1 MIISGKTLKA
11 LQKCTG
17 KLQRLQRIC
26 IQGNV
31 IHATDSYV
39 YVRIRFNDELSDHP
53 LSIPDEYIKG
63 ISASKIVSI
72 DELIANSEDGGDF
85 PKVDFMNILKPN
97 AEDSSTEPILY
108 DAKLFSKVANVFI
121 ACGSDFKIHQVDG
134 KPAYLIGETDC
145 FTIEAL
151 IMPKREVKC

>member
-1 MIISGKTLKA
+1 MMMISGKTLKA

-26 IQGNV
+26 IRRNE
-31 IHATDSYV
+31 IAATNSYI
-39 YVRIRFNDELSDHP
+39 YVRISFNDELSDHP
-53 LSIPDEYIKG
+53 LFISDEYLRG

-85 PKVDFMNILKPN
+85 PKVDVINIMKPKSG
-97 AEDSSTEPILY
+97 EDSSTEPILY

-121 ACGSDFKIHQVDG
+121 ACGSDFKFHQADG
-134 KPAYLIGETDC
+134 KPAYLIGGTDC
-145 FTIEAL
+145 FAIEAL
-151 IMPKREVKC
+151 IMPKRG